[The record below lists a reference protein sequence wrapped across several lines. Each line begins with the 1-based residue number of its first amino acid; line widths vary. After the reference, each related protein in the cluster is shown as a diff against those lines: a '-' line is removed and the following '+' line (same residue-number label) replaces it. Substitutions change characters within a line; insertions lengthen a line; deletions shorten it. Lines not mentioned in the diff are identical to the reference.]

1 MTNLELAMDAL
12 RRGLNRK
19 TALVD
24 GSAEPGRFARAMGAL
39 EGEAEN
45 ALHHLVRLQE
55 TLSKI
60 VENAADHDTGSDPLN
75 EMLAELQPLIHVK
88 QEVPSD
94 ER

>member
-19 TALVD
+19 TALVE
-24 GSAEPGRFARAMGAL
+24 GSVEPGRFARAMGAL

-45 ALHHLVRLQE
+45 ALHYLVRLQE
-55 TLSKI
+55 ELSEAVQAQADADAPDLGKDLLRI
-60 VENAADHDTGSDPLN
+60 VA
-75 EMLAELQPLIHVK
+75 PLIHVK

-94 ER
+94 GR